1 MLNKD
6 LGQHPGPNEVNE
18 CFPLASEIAELYSL
32 PTYSLTH
39 PSKSRTCFSSE
50 AMYFL
55 VMHLLQTSYF
65 PDKSSLVYSVHS

>member
-6 LGQHPGPNEVNE
+6 LRQHPGLNEVNE

-32 PTYSLTH
+32 PTYPLTH
-39 PSKSRTCFSSE
+39 RLNPWTCCTRFASE

-65 PDKSSLVYSVHS
+65 PDKIWLVY